1 MLGKSKSAK
10 FLRMAL
16 SATGI
21 ALVAV
26 LFSAFL
32 RTSEAGL
39 GCSEWPGCYG
49 RLFAPLTA
57 QDIELARQM
66 EGPSASEGARV
77 WKETTQRGIAV
88 SLTFVLI
95 RLTVL
100 GWELKKRRRSQQV
113 LIPLTTMLCV
123 VSLSVLGFV
132 TFDYRYKPLV
142 QLAQFLGAML
152 VLTLLWWI
160 VMREQRFWRSVNSS
174 PRTNAIRLRAI
185 LAIALVAFQVTLGG
199 WSAVNYAALACPD
212 YPTCQGSLWP
222 PMDFTD
228 AFTLWQNVGI
238 EYEGKLLN
246 LEGATA
252 IHVAHRLGALVALM
266 YVGWLALHLLRV
278 GRDDNIRRYGLLI
291 LVILLTTIGVGA
303 YQSLA
308 HLPVAGAVAHSGLA
322 ALSLMSLVTLYHV
335 VRPPRNG

>member
-16 SATGI
+16 SATSL

-32 RTSEAGL
+32 RSSEAGL
-39 GCSEWPGCYG
+39 GCPEWPGCYG
-49 RLFAPLTA
+49 KLFAPLTA

-66 EGPSASEGARV
+66 EGAPASEGPRV

-152 VLTLLWWI
+152 VLMLLWWI

-185 LAIALVAFQVTLGG
+185 VAIVLVAFQITLGG

-222 PMDFTD
+222 AMDFTD

-238 EYEGKLLN
+238 EYEGRLLN

-252 IHVAHRLGALVALM
+252 IHVAHRLGALVALL

-335 VRPPRNG
+335 VRPPRYG